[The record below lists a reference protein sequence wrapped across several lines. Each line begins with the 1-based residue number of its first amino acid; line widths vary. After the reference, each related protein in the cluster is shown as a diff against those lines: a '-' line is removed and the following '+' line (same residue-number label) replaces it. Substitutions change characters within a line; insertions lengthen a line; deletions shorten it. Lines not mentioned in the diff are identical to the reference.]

1 MANRTFRCMVLFL
14 AAVSFLG
21 MPSAAQRNNSSQ
33 ILFICEHGNVKSVI
47 AMSWFNRLAEQRGL
61 KFRAI
66 ARGTSPNSTTVP
78 AAIEDGLRADGFD
91 LRGFRPTALSGSDL
105 RSFYRAIIIGT
116 DLPREFQDI
125 GATPEVWNDV
135 PPATVDFNA
144 ARDSLKEHVTRLL
157 DQLENSPPEKSRRH
171 GPAG

>member
-1 MANRTFRCMVLFL
+1 MANRTFRHMVLFL

-61 KFRAI
+61 NFRVI

-78 AAIEDGLRADGFD
+78 AAIEDGLRADGSD
-91 LRGFRPTALSGSDL
+91 LRGFRSIALSGSDL
-105 RSFYRAIIIGT
+105 RSSCKTITIGT
-116 DLPREFQDI
+116 DLPREFRGI
-125 GATPEVWNDV
+125 GAAPEVWSDV
-135 PPATVDFNA
+135 PPATVDFSA

-157 DQLENSPPEKSRRH
+157 DQLESSPPKKR
-171 GPAG
+171 

>member
-105 RSFYRAIIIGT
+105 RSSYRAIIIGT

-125 GATPEVWNDV
+125 GATRRFGTTYPQ
-135 PPATVDFNA
+135 
-144 ARDSLKEHVTRLL
+144 RQSISTRLAIL
-157 DQLENSPPEKSRRH
+157 
-171 GPAG
+171 